1 MSSPSAGWA
10 CRVYAEKR
18 RKTVDF
24 ALNEQQEMMQ
34 TLARDFLTAEYTDKV
49 LRAMVKDEKG
59 FTEELWK
66 KMVETN
72 LMGLST
78 PEEYGGVGDFLDLTV
93 VLEEMGRACFIGPF
107 FATVV
112 LGASAIAAAGSDEQ
126 KKRYLPPIAEGK
138 SIVTLAMAE
147 PEDKYTADAIR
158 TKAEPW
164 GTDYVISGTK
174 LFVPD
179 AGVADHL
186 VCVARTGGT
195 GNPQDGITLFVVDV
209 NLPGV
214 TIKPLVT
221 ISGDKQAEVTFN
233 SVKVSG
239 EDVLGEVDQGWPYLE
254 KILQRASV
262 ARCAEMVGLAQQA
275 LAMTLDYAKERIA
288 FGHPIGAFQSIQHR
302 CADMLMDVEGSR
314 FATYQAA
321 WRINEGLAAA
331 REAAIAKA
339 WVGQACRRVM
349 NSAHQVH
356 GAIGFT
362 EDHILHFYTK
372 KARANEFSFGDV
384 DHHLEVLAG
393 LSRE

>member
-1 MSSPSAGWA
+1 
-10 CRVYAEKR
+10 
-18 RKTVDF
+18 VDF

-34 TLARDFLTAEYTDKV
+34 TLARDFLTSEYTDKV
-49 LRAMVKDEKG
+49 LRAMVEDEKG

-72 LMGLST
+72 LMGLSL
-78 PEEYGGVGDFLDLTV
+78 PEEYGGVGDFLDLMV

-107 FATVV
+107 FTTVV
-112 LGASAIAAAGSDEQ
+112 LGATAIAVAGSDEQ
-126 KKRYLPPIAEGK
+126 KKKYLPAIAEGK

-147 PEDKYTADAIR
+147 LNGKYTAEAMQ
-158 TKAEPW
+158 TKAESL
-164 GTDYVISGTK
+164 GTDYIINGTK

-179 AGVADHL
+179 AVVADYL
-186 VCVARTGGT
+186 VCIARTGET
-195 GNPQDGITLFVVDV
+195 GSPQDGITLFVVDV

-214 TIKPLVT
+214 TIKPLIT
-221 ISGDKQAEVTFN
+221 ISGDKQSEVTLN

-239 EDVLGEVDQGWPYLE
+239 EGVLGEVNKGWPYLE
-254 KILQRASV
+254 KMLQKASV

-275 LAMTLDYAKERIA
+275 LNLTLDYAKERSA

-321 WRINEGLAAA
+321 WRINEGLEAV
-331 REAAIAKA
+331 RETAIAKA

-362 EDHILHFYTK
+362 EDHILHYYTK

-384 DHHLEVLAG
+384 DHHLETLAE
-393 LSRE
+393 LYL

>member
-1 MSSPSAGWA
+1 
-10 CRVYAEKR
+10 
-18 RKTVDF
+18 VDF

-34 TLARDFLTAEYTDKV
+34 TLARDFLTGEYPDKV

-59 FTEELWK
+59 FTGELWK
-66 KMVETN
+66 KMVEMN
-72 LMGLST
+72 LTGLSI

-107 FATVV
+107 FTAVV
-112 LGASAIAAAGSDEQ
+112 LGGGALTMAGSGEQ
-126 KKRYLPPIAEGK
+126 KKKYLPVVVEGK
-138 SIVTLAMAE
+138 NIITLAVAE
-147 PEDKYTADAIR
+147 PGGKYTADAVR

-179 AGVADHL
+179 AGVADH
-186 VCVARTGGT
+186 VIVAARTGESGS
-195 GNPQDGITLFVVDV
+195 PQDGITLFIVDV

-214 TIKPLVT
+214 TISPLLT
-221 ISGDKQAEVTFN
+221 ISGDKQGEVTFN
-233 SVKVSG
+233 SVKVSA
-239 EDVLGEVDQGWPYLE
+239 EDVLGEVDKGWPYLE
-254 KILQRASV
+254 RVLQRASV

-275 LAMTLDYAKERIA
+275 LNMTLDYAKERLA

-302 CADMLMDVEGSR
+302 CADMLMDVDGAR
-314 FATYQAA
+314 FVTYQAA
-321 WRINEGLAAA
+321 WRINEGLAVA

-339 WVGQACRRVM
+339 WVSQACRRVM

-362 EDHILHFYTK
+362 EDHLLHFYTK
-372 KARANEFSFGDV
+372 KARANEFSFGGV
-384 DHHLEVLAG
+384 NHHLEKLAG